1 MRNKP
6 HPGER
11 FWKAAVF
18 VVLSLAFATCAWP
31 KNLGYCVTGIL
42 PHDPGAFTQG
52 LVVEGGFFY
61 ESTGLNG
68 RSSLRKVESSTGRVL
83 ARVDLDRADF
93 GEGLALWNGTLF
105 QLTWLSKK
113 VFLYDAGTLT
123 LKGTLP
129 LETEGW
135 GIASTPWGL
144 VTSNGTSTLAWRDPG
159 SFRVARSLS
168 VSDGTRAV
176 DRLNELEWMDGFL
189 LANVWHEDR
198 IAIISPATGK
208 VAAWIDC
215 SALRSRLG
223 PLPADSDLN
232 GIAWDPV
239 AKRLYVTGKLWPAI
253 FELALEGLPQ
263 P

>member
-1 MRNKP
+1 MAVSACMALL
-6 HPGER
+6 
-11 FWKAAVF
+11 FAAQ
-18 VVLSLAFATCAWP
+18 AGA
-31 KNLGYCVTGIL
+31 KNVGFTVTRVL
-42 PHDPGAFTQG
+42 PHDPEAFTQG
-52 LVVEGGFFY
+52 LILEGGYFF

-68 RSSLRKVESSTGRVL
+68 HSSLRKLEPSTGKVL

-113 VFLYDAGTLT
+113 VLLYDAGTLT
-123 LKGTLP
+123 PKGALP

-135 GIASTPWGL
+135 GIASSPWGL
-144 VTSNGTSTLAWRDPG
+144 VTSDGSNLLVWRDPG
-159 SFRVARSLS
+159 SFRATRTLK
-168 VSDGTRAV
+168 VSDGSRPV
-176 DRLNELEWMDGFL
+176 DRLNELEWVEGFI

-215 SALRSRLG
+215 SALRARLG
-223 PLPADSDLN
+223 PLPPDSDLN

-239 AKRLYVTGKLWPAI
+239 ARRLYVTGKHWPAL
-253 FELALEGLPQ
+253 FELALEGLPK

>member
-1 MRNKP
+1 V
-6 HPGER
+6 
-11 FWKAAVF
+11 AITALLVILSAVQAGAQG
-18 VVLSLAFATCAWP
+18 V
-31 KNLGYCVTGIL
+31 GYAVTRVL
-42 PHDPGAFTQG
+42 PHDSGAFTQG
-52 LVVEGGFFY
+52 LILAGGYFY

-68 RSSLRKVESSTGRVL
+68 YSSLRKVEPSSGRVL

-93 GEGLALWNGTLF
+93 GEGMALWNGTLF

-113 VFLYDAGTLT
+113 VLLYDAGTLT

-129 LETEGW
+129 LDTEGW

-144 VTSNGTSTLAWRDPG
+144 VTSNGSNVLTWRDPA
-159 SFRVARSLS
+159 SFRATRTLK
-168 VSDGTRAV
+168 VSDGSRPV
-176 DRLNELEWMDGFL
+176 DRLNELEWVDGFI

-198 IAIISPATGK
+198 IAVISPATGK

-215 SALRSRLG
+215 AALRARLG
-223 PLPADSDLN
+223 PMPPDSDLN

-239 AKRLYVTGKLWPAI
+239 TKKLYVTGKRWPAL
-253 FELALEGLPQ
+253 FELSLEGLPK